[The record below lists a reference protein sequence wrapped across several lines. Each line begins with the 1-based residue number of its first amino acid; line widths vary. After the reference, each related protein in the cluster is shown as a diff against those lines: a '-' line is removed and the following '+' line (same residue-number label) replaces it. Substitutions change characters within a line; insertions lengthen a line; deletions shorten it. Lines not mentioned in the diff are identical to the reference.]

1 MKIVFKLIAQNFDN
15 LKLEIEYDLKE
26 KKSFSKSDV
35 ISFFSKFGLE
45 DCSSIKFVF
54 DIEKETMNDQVEY
67 NLIEGKD
74 RIIYIISL
82 DKNIKKELYEIFT
95 KEIKEKD
102 LKEISKPL
110 PIDEIKITQDIVE
123 KCNNDSLN
131 LFYDED
137 FKTLIRIYKNN
148 PEMFSKFSYYINSGD
163 VIVDSDKFDV
173 SDDKDFSSE
182 LEELKKL
189 NIGKSDEDIL
199 NSLKKFKGHYNLTL
213 RFLLYNNEI

>member
-45 DCSSIKFVF
+45 DCSSIKFVL

-123 KCNNDSLN
+123 KCNKDSLN